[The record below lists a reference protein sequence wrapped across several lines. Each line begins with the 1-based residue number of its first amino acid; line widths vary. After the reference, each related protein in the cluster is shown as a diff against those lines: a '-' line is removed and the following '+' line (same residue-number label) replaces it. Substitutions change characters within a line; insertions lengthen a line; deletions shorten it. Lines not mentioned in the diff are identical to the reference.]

1 MSDGAVASDW
11 LISAFGL
18 ILTIVHHGR
27 LVRLTVGVVSDV
39 VSFMVARTIDLCP
52 GEFLYP
58 HILVSYCRQTMH
70 QSVDTRDLS

>member
-11 LISAFGL
+11 FISAFGL
-18 ILTIVHHGR
+18 ILTIVYHGR

-52 GEFLYP
+52 REFLC
-58 HILVSYCRQTMH
+58 HIF
-70 QSVDTRDLS
+70 